1 MPEMAVIKFRA
12 KRGVYADTRGEFPW
26 FMREGYKV
34 PALKSHHIETPRIK
48 QGLCH
53 AVLLSAGSE
62 QARSMTTSIL
72 KGAGLAHAVFLE
84 DAELEGVT
92 IEPAGKGGLFAT
104 VTLVV
109 DLKAMRGGR

>member
-26 FMREGYKV
+26 PMREGYKV

-53 AVLLSAGSE
+53 AFLLDAGSE
-62 QARSMTTSIL
+62 QARSIL

>member
-12 KRGVYADTRGEFPW
+12 KRGVYADTRGESPW
-26 FMREGYKV
+26 PMREGYKV
-34 PALKSHHIETPRIK
+34 PALKSHHIETSRTK

-53 AVLLSAGSE
+53 AFLLGAGSE